1 MSKDEFLIPRLREIA
16 RALDIDGSGETVD
29 ALIADIVRATPSP
42 DDLVSYLVIA
52 VINGAVPNPHRV
64 ETLTRRWRL
73 EGLSGLLA
81 AECNHANRARLVSKK
96 SAHPVRVSDG
106 VIVDVTD
113 TGRSMF
119 TTGIQRVARE
129 TLTRWVGVHQ
139 VQCVCWAEDGRSLH
153 GASALEYERA
163 TLHPAPASLAGE
175 PPVVIPFRATFVLP
189 EIAVAHERS
198 LRIRTIAEFSGSR
211 AVAIGFDTIPVT
223 SAETAGAGM
232 PGAFSKY
239 LSTLA
244 RFSSV
249 ATISSAAQIEYLGW
263 RSMLPA
269 AGLVGPDV
277 VQVDL
282 PAGIGDV
289 SSDVVERVR
298 HELELDGLTVVLAVG
313 SHEPRKNHLRLLVA
327 AELRWRQGDEFALV
341 MVGGNSWD
349 TARFDSM
356 VERLRAAGR
365 TIVLLSNASDEVVWS
380 LYRIARFSVFCSLN
394 EGFGLPIVESL
405 ASGTPVVT
413 SDFGSMRELGE
424 GWGAVLADPR
434 DAYSIAS
441 AMADLL
447 TGDDV
452 LDRMREETKSLPPRS
467 WDTYAERLWGLVAPG
482 DRG

>member
-1 MSKDEFLIPRLREIA
+1 M
-16 RALDIDGSGETVD
+16 
-29 ALIADIVRATPSP
+29 
-42 DDLVSYLVIA
+42 SYLAIA
-52 VINGAVPNPHRV
+52 VINGAVPNPRRV
-64 ETLTRRWRL
+64 EALTRRWRL
-73 EGLSGLLA
+73 EGLAVLLKT
-81 AECNHANRARLVSKK
+81 ECDRANRNRLIVKK
-96 SAHPVRVSDG
+96 NSSPVRVSGG

-113 TGRSMF
+113 TGRSTF

-129 TLTRWVGVHQ
+129 TLTRWVGLHE
-139 VQCVCWAEDGRSLH
+139 VQCVSWTQDGRSLH
-153 GASALEYERA
+153 RVTPLEYERA
-163 TLHPAPASLAGE
+163 TLHPAPESLSGE

-189 EIAVAHERS
+189 EIAVDHERA

-211 AVAIGFDTIPVT
+211 TVAVGFDTIPVT

-239 LSTLA
+239 LATLA

-249 ATISSAAQIEYLGW
+249 ATISSAAQIEYVGW
-263 RSMLPA
+263 RSMLPST
-269 AGLVGPDV
+269 GLVGPEI

-282 PAGIGDV
+282 PAGIGEV
-289 SSDVVERVR
+289 SVETVERVR
-298 HELELDGLTVVLAVG
+298 HDLELDDVNVVLAVG

-327 AELRWRQGDEFALV
+327 AELRWRQGDQFALV

-349 TARFDSM
+349 TSRFDAM

-365 TIVLLSNASDEVVWS
+365 PIILLSNASDEVVWS

-424 GWGAVLADPR
+424 GYGAVLADPH
-434 DAYSIAS
+434 DAYSMAR
-441 AMADLL
+441 AMGELL
-447 TGDDV
+447 SGDEV
-452 LDRMREETKSLPPRS
+452 LERMRREAENLPLRS
-467 WDTYAERLWGLVAPG
+467 WDTYADRLWLLVDPTTR
-482 DRG
+482 D